1 MRQTQ
6 VSLQPHGLMAGAEG
20 QDEMRLLVVNP
31 NTSAE
36 MTETIL
42 AGARRAARAGVRV
55 DALNPTRGPA
65 SVEGRLDEIVSGY
78 WALDAVLPVA
88 HEYDGLVVACYG
100 NHPLIGALREVLTQ
114 PVVGIMEASILH
126 ALPLGER
133 FSIVT
138 TSPQWRPLLQEGV
151 RILGLES
158 RCASVRTSALSALD
172 TVDLPADVV
181 HERLCDAAR
190 LAVEQD
196 GAEVICLGCAGM
208 AGLAEAVGAA
218 TGVPVVDG
226 VSAAVT
232 LVRGLVETGAGTS
245 KRTLYRAPI
254 PRRAIDLPPALAA
267 VYERSTFS
275 HVDGRQDAPMSPGG
289 AAPGHQVTG
298 EEARDGGL
306 STLPGSPSLTLGRLA
321 TSPDDGSPR

>member
-1 MRQTQ
+1 
-6 VSLQPHGLMAGAEG
+6 
-20 QDEMRLLVVNP
+20 MRLLVVNP

-36 MTETIL
+36 MTATIL
-42 AGARRAARAGVRV
+42 AAARRAAGTGVSV

-88 HEYDGLVVACYG
+88 HDYHGLVVACYG

-114 PVVGIMEASILH
+114 PVLGIMEASILH

-138 TSPQWRPLLQEGV
+138 TSPQWRPLLEEGV
-151 RILGLES
+151 RALGLED
-158 RCASVRTSALSALD
+158 RCASVRSSALSALD
-172 TVDLPADVV
+172 TIELPADVV

-218 TGVPVVDG
+218 TGVPVIDG

-232 LVRGLVETGAGTS
+232 LARGLVETGARTS
-245 KRTLYRAPI
+245 KRNLYRPPI
-254 PRRAIDLPPALAA
+254 PRRAIGLPAGLAA
-267 VYERSTFS
+267 VYERSVLS
-275 HVDGRQDAPMSPGG
+275 HVDGHQDARLSPDG
-289 AAPGHQVTG
+289 AAPGDQTT
-298 EEARDGGL
+298 AGGR
-306 STLPGSPSLTLGRLA
+306 SGA
-321 TSPDDGSPR
+321 